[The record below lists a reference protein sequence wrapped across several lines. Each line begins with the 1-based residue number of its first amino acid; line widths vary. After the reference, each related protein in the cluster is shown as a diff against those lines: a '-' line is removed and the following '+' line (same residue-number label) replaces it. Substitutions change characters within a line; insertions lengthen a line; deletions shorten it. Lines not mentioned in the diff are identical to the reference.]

1 MRKLEEKLRDLSIGK
16 KIIFYTYIVMIP
28 ILVLICIVVTGYRY
42 YINQQE
48 YLVQQKAGMNNL
60 ALSLNIVEEDVRYLS
75 LNLAINQEIQA
86 VLTAENAEAL
96 NYDAQL
102 WQHRTPVQTIEDTMA
117 LKGYINTLSIYT
129 ENGVFPYLRC
139 IDSSSSYISDLDELH
154 ASSAYQKAVEL
165 QGKGLWV
172 SAAKGSGEIY
182 QANRSEKLVLCRA
195 IFNQSRSRLLGYL
208 TIGISQETVEKLCR
222 SVLESDE
229 DGVIL
234 LDKSGNEIISYG
246 YVDDEIRQYLQEQH
260 LTTAA
265 DYHGTSGKWE
275 IYTGPISDSGWHVCK
290 ITPKQGLFDLFREV
304 VYIPLLLLLGMVLG
318 IWPIIRAMSK
328 RISQPL
334 QTVCEAMVQF
344 RQGDFEQ
351 QVEIQTK
358 DEVGQVAACFNQMV
372 TDIRELINKNYIL
385 VLKERESELAILQA
399 QINPHFLYNALDSI
413 YWQATGE
420 GDEATAESIYELAQL
435 FRLVLGQ
442 GKRRVTVEMEM
453 ALLER
458 YLEIQKLRFQKQLE
472 YHIDTEPAARHEM
485 IPKLILEPFVEN
497 SVIHGMQNGEAEF
510 MLTVTARMDGEYLEF
525 LIRDTGVG
533 MNEAQLRS
541 IWEKDQ
547 DKAFT
552 GQKIGRYGIRN
563 VKERL
568 ELEYGEKAL
577 LKIESCVGE
586 GTLITIR
593 IPALRP
599 EEDSA
604 GQEQNEAE
612 ERNAAGQEQNEVQ
625 QERNAAGQE

>member
-1 MRKLEEKLRDLSIGK
+1 MRRIKEDIRNLSIGK
-16 KIIFYTYIVMIP
+16 KIIFYTYIVIIP
-28 ILVLICIVVTGYRY
+28 ILVLICIAVTGYRY

-75 LNLAINQEIQA
+75 LNLAINQEIQD
-86 VLTAENAEAL
+86 VLTSENAQTL
-96 NYDAQL
+96 NNDAQL

-117 LKGYINTLSIYT
+117 LKEYIKTLSIYP

-139 IDSSSSYISDLDELH
+139 IDSSSSYISDLDELKATH
-154 ASSAYQKAVEL
+154 AYRKAAEL

-222 SVLESDE
+222 SVLGSDE
-229 DGVIL
+229 DGIIL
-234 LDKSGNEIISYG
+234 LDKGGNEIISYG
-246 YVDDEIRQYLQEQH
+246 YVEDEMRQYLQEER

-265 DYHGTSGKWE
+265 EYHGTKGKWE
-275 IYTGPISDSGWHVCK
+275 IYTGPISDAGWHVCK
-290 ITPKQGLFDLFREV
+290 IMPKQGLFDLLREV
-304 VYIPLLLLLGMVLG
+304 VYIPLLLLLGMVFAM
-318 IWPIIRAMSK
+318 WPIVHALSK

-351 QVEIQTK
+351 QVEIQTN

-472 YHIDTEPAARHEM
+472 YHINMEPAVRHEM

-497 SVIHGMQNGEAEF
+497 SVIHGMQSSTAEF
-510 MLTVTARMDGEYLEF
+510 ILTVTAKTDGEYLEF
-525 LIRDTGVG
+525 LIQDTGVG
-533 MNEAQLRS
+533 MNETQLRN
-541 IWEKDQ
+541 IWEKDYE
-547 DKAFT
+547 KAFT

-568 ELEYGEKAL
+568 ELEYGEKAYL
-577 LKIESCVGE
+577 NIESRVGE

-593 IPALRP
+593 IPALQS
-599 EEDSA
+599 EEDTA
-604 GQEQNEAE
+604 GQKEDM
-612 ERNAAGQEQNEVQ
+612 VQ
-625 QERNAAGQE
+625 Q